1 MRGRARS
8 LQSAGRTGVGV
19 LLWAAAALVVLFL
32 AVPLLALVWRAFGE
46 ADGFS
51 AQARLT
57 LRQAMTLSLLTSGL
71 TLLLVIAVG
80 TPLAYLLARRRF
92 VGAGLVDTLVDLPM
106 VLPPAV
112 AGLALL
118 MAFGRRGVFG
128 DALGEFGVSL
138 PFTTAAVVVA
148 QLFVSL
154 PFYVRAGKSG
164 FARVDQ
170 DLERAA
176 AGLGAAPARVFW
188 SVTLP
193 LARPGLLAGATL
205 AWARALGEFGATIM
219 FAGNYA
225 GRTQTMP
232 LAVYGRL
239 EAGDLPTA
247 LLLALTLLGATL
259 LILLAVRLSAGAQR
273 DRPVRSLA
281 DRVEPLADRSPQVS
295 GGDSRP
301 VLGTGQRSRSI

>member
-1 MRGRARS
+1 MTQRARS
-8 LQSAGRTGVGV
+8 PTRAGRTGVNF
-19 LLWAAAALVVLFL
+19 LLWATAALVILFL
-32 AVPLLALVWRAFGE
+32 GVPLLALVWRAVGE

-57 LRQAMTLSLLTSGL
+57 LRQAMVLSLVTSGL

-80 TPLAYLLARRRF
+80 TPLAYVLARRRF
-92 VGAGLVDTLVDLPM
+92 VGAGFVDTLVDLPM

-128 DALGEFGVSL
+128 DALGELGISL

-148 QLFVSL
+148 QLFVAL

-176 AGLGAAPARVFW
+176 AGLGATPARVFW
-188 SVTLP
+188 TVTLP

-247 LLLALTLLGATL
+247 LLLALTLLGTTL
-259 LILLAVRLSAGAQR
+259 LILLAFRLSAGAQR

-281 DRVEPLADRSPQVS
+281 EQVAPLSDRSIPS
-295 GGDSRP
+295 GGVESP
-301 VLGTGQRSRSI
+301 PLLGTGQR